1 MQAPKKGPREVASL
15 HAIRSLKGHES
26 IAQALAGFSLGLCS
40 QRIRPEVEGAAE
52 NGVTR
57 GCEAAG
63 FSLFW
68 SRSSE
73 KFV

>member
-26 IAQALAGFSLGLCS
+26 IGFSLDFCS

-57 GCEAAG
+57 GCEAAE